1 MARAEIDAGI
11 CGFKTTVLAQPNGD
25 GTIHLQIASECKAV
39 CKLADQ
45 IQDVD
50 PFGEAFWRRKTPTGI
65 HQLAP
70 QCLSHPACPVPSGI
84 IKAIEVAAGLALP
97 ADVSI
102 KVSKDH
108 E

>member
-1 MARAEIDAGI
+1 MAKAVINAGI
-11 CGFKTTVLAQPNGD
+11 CGFKTTVVAQPNDD
-25 GTIHLQIASECKAV
+25 GTIHLQVESDCKAV

-45 IQDVD
+45 IRDVD
-50 PFGEAFWRRKTPTGI
+50 PYREAFWRRKMPTGI
-65 HQLAP
+65 HELAP

-102 KVSKDH
+102 TVSK
-108 E
+108 ENE